1 VLPGLLIDRKVVRM
15 TDNRSL
21 IVVFEMT
28 STTLG
33 GIQVVTAA
41 LLPELLP
48 EFRVVVIDPYNHP
61 EFAAML
67 RKSGVE
73 VVSIGPT
80 PRRRYIGGETRLHR
94 LLCLASFS
102 PWLILTMWRW
112 RRWVKRERPDVV
124 YFNQLPA
131 VRVFGRAIAG
141 EKLGL
146 VYHLHGATSSESI
159 GRRTARFLTRRFAR
173 LLAVSKITAE
183 FLIGAGVDRAK
194 TRVVYNALDAEEIR
208 RRAEEDG
215 DPLPAKPPGCVVFVH
230 IGVMTRHKKAQHLG
244 VEALAL
250 LDRHANVHLWICGD
264 VRPGGDVAYR
274 EELKHMAVRLGLKE
288 RVHFLG
294 WRNDV
299 PRVVKASDVC
309 ILPSVDH
316 SESFGM
322 VLAEAM
328 AQSKP
333 CIGSNMGGIPEVIE
347 DGVTGMICEPNA
359 KGLADAMARMVESDD
374 IRRKMGEAGR
384 RRVESVFSL
393 RRQVD
398 EVAEAL
404 SYAATH

>member
-1 VLPGLLIDRKVVRM
+1 MNRDRPLVV
-15 TDNRSL
+15 
-21 IVVFEMT
+21 IFEMT
-28 STTLG
+28 STTMG
-33 GIQVVTAA
+33 GVQNVTAA
-41 LLPELLP
+41 LIPGLCER
-48 EFRVVVIDPYNHP
+48 FRIVLIDPYNHP
-61 EFAAML
+61 DFADVMRQNGA
-67 RKSGVE
+67 E
-73 VVSIGPT
+73 VVQIGPT
-80 PRRRYIGGETRLHR
+80 PARRYIGGATRLTR
-94 LLCLASFS
+94 VLCLARFA
-102 PWLILTMWRW
+102 PWLILVMWRW
-112 RRWVKRERPDVV
+112 RRWVKRERPDVA
-124 YFNQLPA
+124 YFNQLPV

-141 EKLGL
+141 EKVGL
-146 VYHLHGATSSESI
+146 VYHLHGAPSSESI
-159 GRRTARFLTRRFAR
+159 GRRTAGFLTRRFAR
-173 LLAVSKITAE
+173 LLAVSRITAE
-183 FLIGAGVDRAK
+183 FLIGAGVDRGK
-194 TRVVYNALDAEEIR
+194 TQVVYNALDAEEIR
-208 RRAEEDG
+208 RRADEEG
-215 DPLPAKPPGCVVFVH
+215 DPLPDKPPGCVVFVH

-250 LDRHANVHLWICGD
+250 LDGHPNAHLWICGD

-274 EELKHMAVRLGLKE
+274 EELQRTAARLGLKE

-294 WRNDV
+294 WRSDV

-347 DGVTGMICEPNA
+347 DEVTGIICEPNA
-359 KGLADAMARMVESDD
+359 EGLARAMTRMLESDD

-404 SYAATH
+404 SYAAAH